1 MESSENA
8 RGDQAAPLSSQTGR
22 GRGVSMWKQEVSL
35 GGSVFSRLPPKM
47 LLGTATDVLV
57 VSPHH
62 REMPSKHV
70 VVDFHNDL

>member
-1 MESSENA
+1 
-8 RGDQAAPLSSQTGR
+8 
-22 GRGVSMWKQEVSL
+22 MWKQEVSL

-62 REMPSKHV
+62 REMPSKHPFV